1 MYLPLSQNMIPLGSS
16 FCPFL
21 QPANPFRQLPQL
33 CRNLHLSELFF
44 GGSATPAFVPF
55 VQLSSCL
62 FSAFV
67 LTFIG
72 CHAVLSAFMLP
83 SQPMC
88 CADFWPLCY
97 VMLSAQHFDKRYYLV
112 RLFANSR

>member
-44 GGSATPAFVPF
+44 GGFSHPRIRAVCPALKLPI
-55 VQLSSCL
+55 
-62 FSAFV
+62 FSFR
-67 LTFIG
+67 
-72 CHAVLSAFMLP
+72 
-83 SQPMC
+83 
-88 CADFWPLCY
+88 ADL
-97 VMLSAQHFDKRYYLV
+97 
-112 RLFANSR
+112 